1 MQQCNWKN
9 AMLHEWMCL
18 LYSVNL
24 VGILKSYFHYIPLN
38 LLQFSARHMMS
49 NLATALSVVGRIH
62 MVLLWNSA
70 QTLVINVSIH
80 ESSRV
85 ISSELLLFRML
96 DVGSQFGIYINILH
110 KDVKKILLWKG
121 IMQSILL

>member
-1 MQQCNWKN
+1 
-9 AMLHEWMCL
+9 
-18 LYSVNL
+18 
-24 VGILKSYFHYIPLN
+24 
-38 LLQFSARHMMS
+38 MMS

-96 DVGSQFGIYINILH
+96 DVGSQFGIYINMLH
-110 KDVKKILLWKG
+110 KDVKKVLLWKG